1 MQLPF
6 THDQFLGLFGGYNR
20 ALWPAL
26 VLLWLATLA
35 ALVQLRRGSPTA
47 SRVLA
52 ALLALHW
59 AWAGAVYHLGFFHR
73 INPAAVVFGI
83 LFLLQTVLLLWR
95 GVIRRG
101 LTFTPSAGIWSGL
114 GFALVLYA
122 LIYPLLGILFGL
134 EYPALP
140 TLGVP
145 CPTTILTAGLL
156 LLAPRSEAR
165 ILGGIPVL
173 WAGIGGSAAF
183 VLGVRADLVL
193 LLAGVLLLAYMFA
206 PARSRP
212 VASPDQRKVVF
223 HAS

>member
-1 MQLPF
+1 MKLPF
-6 THDQFLGLFGGYNR
+6 THDQFLALFREYNR

-26 VLLWLATLA
+26 VLLWLATLI
-35 ALVQLRRGSPTA
+35 ALVQLRRGWPNA

-52 ALLALHW
+52 ALLVLHW
-59 AWAGAVYHLGFFHR
+59 AWAGAVYHLGFFRR
-73 INPAAVVFGI
+73 INPAAVVLGV
-83 LFLLQTVLLLWR
+83 LFLLQTALLLWR

-101 LTFTPSAGIWSGL
+101 LTFTPSPAIWSGV

-122 LIYPLLGILFGL
+122 LVYPLLGILSGL
-134 EYPALP
+134 KYPALP
-140 TLGVP
+140 TFGVP

-156 LLAPRSEAR
+156 LLAPRKEAR

-206 PARSRP
+206 PARE
-212 VASPDQRKVVF
+212 VAF

>member
-6 THDQFLGLFGGYNR
+6 THDQFLVLFGGYNR

-26 VLLWLATLA
+26 VLLWLATLN
-35 ALVQLRRGSPTA
+35 ALVQLHRGSPKA
-47 SRVLA
+47 SRIVA

-59 AWAGAVYHLGFFHR
+59 AWAGAVYHLGFFRR
-73 INPAAVVFGI
+73 INPAAVAFGV
-83 LFLLQTVLLLWR
+83 LFLLETALLLWR
-95 GVIRRG
+95 GIIRRG
-101 LTFTPSAGIWSGL
+101 LTFTSSSAIRSGL

-122 LIYPLLGILFGL
+122 LIYPFLGILFGL

-140 TLGVP
+140 TFGVP

-183 VLGVRADLVL
+183 VLGIRADLVL

-212 VASPDQRKVVF
+212 VASPDQREVVF